1 MSSAVETIKGLT
13 NVSFH
18 SRTRGLNYKQQFI
31 RDKDEGTAFWYSL
44 RGFMRIVDPVMVA
57 SWFRPPVQAYREQI
71 GVEPNDLEL
80 YNIRTD
86 AWGLLALAMLL
97 VALSDAVPLPPT
109 LAGSSLANSTAPTQY
124 KKPYARAAVLITIFH
139 HITTGFGAYQ
149 HWKLDSHH
157 TVAMDIG
164 VYGNVAL
171 TALGI
176 AALVYGLADGEE
188 GTEGRKKV

>member
-13 NVSFH
+13 NIH
-18 SRTRGLNYKQQFI
+18 SLMIEISINA
-31 RDKDEGTAFWYSL
+31 GTAFWYSL
-44 RGFMRIVDPVMVA
+44 RGFMRIVDPAMVA
-57 SWFRPPVQAYREQI
+57 SWFRPPVQAYRGQI

-86 AWGLLALAMLL
+86 AWGLLTLAMLL
-97 VALSDAVPLPPT
+97 VALADAVPLPPT
-109 LAGSSLANSTAPTQY
+109 LAGSSLGNSTAPTQY

-139 HITTGFGAYQ
+139 HITTGIGAYQ

-164 VYGNVAL
+164 VYGNVGL
-171 TALGI
+171 TVLGV
-176 AALVYGLADGEE
+176 AALVYGLADGHEAE
-188 GTEGRKKV
+188 GTKGRKKV

>member
-1 MSSAVETIKGLT
+1 
-13 NVSFH
+13 
-18 SRTRGLNYKQQFI
+18 
-31 RDKDEGTAFWYSL
+31 
-44 RGFMRIVDPVMVA
+44 MVA

-86 AWGLLALAMLL
+86 AWGLLTIAMLL
-97 VALSDAVPLPPT
+97 VALADAVPLPPA
-109 LAGSSLANSTAPTQY
+109 LAGSSLNSNSSAPTQY

-139 HITTGFGAYQ
+139 HVTTGIGAYQ

-164 VYGNVAL
+164 VYGNVGL
-171 TALGI
+171 TVLGV
-176 AALVYGLADGEE
+176 AALVFGLADDGEE
-188 GTEGRKKV
+188 GTKGRKKV

>member
-1 MSSAVETIKGLT
+1 
-13 NVSFH
+13 
-18 SRTRGLNYKQQFI
+18 
-31 RDKDEGTAFWYSL
+31 
-44 RGFMRIVDPVMVA
+44 MVA

-71 GVEPNDLEL
+71 DLEL

-109 LAGSSLANSTAPTQY
+109 LAGSSLANSTAPPQY

-164 VYGNVAL
+164 VYGNVGL
-171 TALGI
+171 TVLGV

-188 GTEGRKKV
+188 EGTEGRKKV

>member
-1 MSSAVETIKGLT
+1 MIENDFNA
-13 NVSFH
+13 
-18 SRTRGLNYKQQFI
+18 
-31 RDKDEGTAFWYSL
+31 GTAFWYSL

-86 AWGLLALAMLL
+86 AWGLLTLAMLL
-97 VALSDAVPLPPT
+97 VALADAVPLPPT
-109 LAGSSLANSTAPTQY
+109 LAGSSLGNSTAPTQY

-139 HITTGFGAYQ
+139 HITTGIGAYQ

-164 VYGNVAL
+164 VYGNVGL
-171 TALGI
+171 TVLGV
-176 AALVYGLADGEE
+176 AALVYGLADREEEAE
-188 GTEGRKKV
+188 GTKGRKKV